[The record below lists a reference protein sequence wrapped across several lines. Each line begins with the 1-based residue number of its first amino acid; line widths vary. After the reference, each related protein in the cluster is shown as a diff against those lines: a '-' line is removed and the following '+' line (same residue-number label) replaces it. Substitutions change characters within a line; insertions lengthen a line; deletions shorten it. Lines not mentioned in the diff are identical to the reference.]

1 MLLDL
6 HAHTGEISRCCRIP
20 AAEVLK
26 RARETG
32 LDGIVLTNHYQKS
45 YAPDGNYTAFAKRY
59 VAAFEQA
66 REIGEKM
73 GLRVLFG
80 IEVTMEECSYYH
92 LLIYGVTPDF
102 LLESPTLF
110 DDTQVELFAKVH
122 AAGGILV
129 QAHPFRYGE
138 YLLDTRYLDGVEIS
152 CHPLYKSGTQLAR
165 LAAIAT
171 ENDLL
176 LTCGGDYHADT
187 YRPHCGMYL
196 PDDIT
201 DGVMLGA
208 YLKQTEK
215 CCLLVQEIDGS
226 PAYEVM
232 LPRAAYRKEQ
242 RECTRKF

>member
-6 HAHTGEISRCCRIP
+6 HAHTGEISKCCRIP

-45 YAPDGNYTAFAKRY
+45 YAPDGDYTALVKRY

-80 IEVTMEECSYYH
+80 IEVTMEECANYH

-102 LLESPTLF
+102 LLENPTLF
-110 DDTQVELFAKVH
+110 DDTQVELFDKVH
-122 AAGGILV
+122 AAGGVLV

-171 ENDLL
+171 ENNLL

-187 YRPHCGMYL
+187 YRPLCGVYL

-201 DGVMLGA
+201 DGVALGA
-208 YLKQTEK
+208 YLKTAKEID
-215 CCLLVQEIDGS
+215 LLVQEVDGS
-226 PAYEVM
+226 PSYGVT
-232 LPRAAYRKEQ
+232 Y
-242 RECTRKF
+242 TRNRGIQGGIS